1 MGVDLVGVDF
11 VGVDLVG
18 INPLNDILD
27 DLSRN

>member
-1 MGVDLVGVDF
+1 MGVHLIGIDF

-18 INPLNDILD
+18 INPQNDILD